1 MIEDKRMHDVRE
13 LLKQSGCSPK
23 FIDEA
28 MRFSKLY
35 NGDIDTFIDKVEDM
49 VKREEEN
56 DDLYDDIDEEDD
68 PIYRSD
74 YNYDGNEDNIYFED
88 EDGEE
93 AFEDDEE
100 EE

>member
-1 MIEDKRMHDVRE
+1 MHDVRE